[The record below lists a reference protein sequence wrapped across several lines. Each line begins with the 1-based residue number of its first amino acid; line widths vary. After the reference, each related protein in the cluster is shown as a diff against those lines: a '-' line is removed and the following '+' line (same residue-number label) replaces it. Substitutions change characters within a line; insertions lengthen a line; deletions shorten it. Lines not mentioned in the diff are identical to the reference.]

1 MPVTP
6 DDLAALEER
15 LLAKLQGQSSRVEEE
30 EELPAAAY
38 ARNFYVTAALLFY
51 VCASMLASSVTT
63 GVYGNL
69 SQIEYLLFPLCWT
82 FIAGLVFGT
91 LDSPAAGRRAMQL
104 LRCWLYGLIICI
116 PILHWTSGMYADAI
130 LYLLT
135 FAIVAFYWPF
145 LLGASREIIC
155 LRYRGSLTKQAR
167 HYTMRA
173 LKIAGFQIVL
183 AVSAISQGIDG
194 KETYF
199 RVYATF
205 MFSTVLIQAWVF
217 LIGVFDV
224 GGVDASDAAK
234 LRLSPLQAAAIA
246 SCGAVTMTGLSAY
259 VLAEQRQVDRRAAKW
274 NMYMLVISNYFCMTF
289 VGRLV
294 WVARRAGVDSS
305 TASVQPVKDEVEGGG
320 VFDVPGA

>member
-1 MPVTP
+1 M
-6 DDLAALEER
+6 
-15 LLAKLQGQSSRVEEE
+15 
-30 EELPAAAY
+30 
-38 ARNFYVTAALLFY
+38 
-51 VCASMLASSVTT
+51 
-63 GVYGNL
+63 
-69 SQIEYLLFPLCWT
+69 
-82 FIAGLVFGT
+82 
-91 LDSPAAGRRAMQL
+91 
-104 LRCWLYGLIICI
+104 
-116 PILHWTSGMYADAI
+116 
-130 LYLLT
+130 
-135 FAIVAFYWPF
+135 
-145 LLGASREIIC
+145 
-155 LRYRGSLTKQAR
+155 
-167 HYTMRA
+167 
-173 LKIAGFQIVL
+173 L

-259 VLAEQRQVDRRAAKW
+259 VLAEQRKVDRRAAKW
-274 NMYMLVISNYFCMTF
+274 NMYMLVLSNYFCMTF

-294 WVARRAGVDSS
+294 WVARRTGVDSS
-305 TASVQPVKDEVEGGG
+305 ASVQPVKDEADAGG